1 MSRVLRTEK
10 LQHYYT
16 QIQEELDRQEEI
28 ERLQKRRQMLKDA
41 GH

>member
-10 LQHYYT
+10 LQQYYT

-28 ERLQKRRQMLKDA
+28 ERLHKRRQMLKDV